1 MLVWT
6 RVRIPPAPPTL
17 PEASREGELF
27 FFNLLLFLFHRASVD
42 PSTGLY
48 GLFEMTWTVYIL
60 KCSDGQYYTGFTNN
74 LQRRLK
80 EHQEGKSFSTSY
92 RLPFEVVTY
101 VVFTDRQKAY
111 AFEKYLKSGSG
122 IAFRNKRLI

>member
-6 RVRIPPAPPTL
+6 GVRFSPAPPTL
-17 PEASREGELF
+17 PEALCEGELYF
-27 FFNLLLFLFHRASVD
+27 FFNLLFLFHQASAD

-48 GLFEMTWTVYIL
+48 YSFEMTWTVYIL
-60 KCSDGQYYTGFTNN
+60 KCNDGKCYTGFTNN

-80 EHQEGKSFSTSY
+80 EHRDGKSFSTSY
-92 RLPFEVVTY
+92 RLPFELVTY

-122 IAFRNKRLI
+122 IAFRNKRLV